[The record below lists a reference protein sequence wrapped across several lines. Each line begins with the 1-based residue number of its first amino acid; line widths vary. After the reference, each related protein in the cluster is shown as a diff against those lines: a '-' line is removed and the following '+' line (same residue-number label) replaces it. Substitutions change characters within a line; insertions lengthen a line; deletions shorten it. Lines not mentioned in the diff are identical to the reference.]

1 MDVNGVTGAVS
12 AYDYQKYAVN
22 DTKSDAKA
30 EKNAEKNV
38 EKKAETKNA
47 LDSGAAAVY
56 EASDAAKNAND
67 KVTKQPNTELINKL
81 KTEVEARTNQL
92 QDIVN
97 KLLSKQGQTFNAANG
112 LKSLYESLEV
122 DDATRAQAQKDIAE
136 DGYWGVEQTSSRI
149 FDFAMAL
156 SGGDEKTMEKMKDA
170 FLKGYD
176 QAEKAWGDKLPEIS
190 QKTKD
195 AVLKKF
201 EDYANSLNAEA

>member
-1 MDVNGVTGAVS
+1 MDVNGVTSSAVS
-12 AYDYQKYAVN
+12 AYDYKKYAVN
-22 DTKSDAKA
+22 DTKEVK
-30 EKNAEKNV
+30 
-38 EKKAETKNA
+38 ETKEETAKSAIDN
-47 LDSGAAAVY
+47 SQAAVY
-56 EASDAAKNAND
+56 EASDAKENTSD
-67 KVTKQPNTELINKL
+67 KVVKKPNTELINKL
-81 KTEVEARTNQL
+81 KTENEARVMQL

-97 KLLSKQGQTFNAANG
+97 KLLSKQGSTYNAANG

-156 SGGDEKTMEKMKDA
+156 SGGDEKMMEKMKDA

-195 AVLKKF
+195 AVLQKF
-201 EDYANSLNAEA
+201 EDYKNSLNAEA